1 MRYYQVLKV
10 KAGGSLEAMGTYLGT
25 TPQQAIDE
33 MAERGILSGNEWAME
48 YIAIPEGQ
56 YFRRYTPKVK

>member
-10 KAGGSLEAMGTYLGT
+10 KGDGSLEPMGLYESN
-25 TPQQAIDE
+25 TPSKAIDK
-33 MAERGILSGNEWAME
+33 MAERGNLSGNEWAMQ
-48 YIAIPEGQ
+48 YIAIPNGQ